1 MSDIDLAKI
10 VADDASEKSAAAT
23 AAAALAE
30 QAEQVEDTAEATTAP
45 ADEAAE
51 TQDGE
56 AEGEQPKPKKSGG
69 GFQKRISEL
78 TREKHEALRRAE
90 YAEMLA
96 EKVLSTVDIP
106 KAPAATATDDEP
118 RPEQFIKYEDF
129 VTAKAEY
136 RAEKRVQATM
146 GKYAQEAG
154 RRTAEQTQAVK
165 VETFVEEAKRQG
177 KGIEGFEDALEA
189 VRAEGFP
196 MNQTIGDYL
205 LDAAENK
212 AGLVKYLAD
221 NEDEAFRIS
230 RLGTVAAVKALATV
244 EARIS
249 AKPKP
254 KTSSAPPPP
263 ASVSGGA
270 AAQQSIERMPHKDL
284 KELVR
289 TWGRN

>member
-1 MSDIDLAKI
+1 MSEIDFAKI
-10 VADDASEKSAAAT
+10 AAEDAKQNPAPAP
-23 AAAALAE
+23 AAAAPAE

-51 TQDGE
+51 RPEGE
-56 AEGEQPKPKKSGG
+56 AEGEQPKLKKPGG

-90 YAEMLA
+90 AAERLA
-96 EKVLSTVDIP
+96 EKAISLAGTP
-106 KAPAATATDDEP
+106 KAPAAATDDEP
-118 RPEQFIKYEDF
+118 RPEQFTKYEDY

-136 RAEKRVQATM
+136 RADKRF
-146 GKYAQEAG
+146 EAHLSKLDTTLKG
-154 RRTAEQTQAVK
+154 RTAEQTQAAK
-165 VETFVEEAKRQG
+165 VESFVVEARKQG
-177 KGIEGFEDALEA
+177 KEIEGFDEALEA
-189 VRAEGFP
+189 VRSEGFP
-196 MNQTIGDYL
+196 MTQTIGDYL

-230 RLGTVAAVKALATV
+230 RLGTVAAVKALAQV

-263 ASVSGGA
+263 ARVSGGA

-284 KELVR
+284 KELVQ

>member
-1 MSDIDLAKI
+1 MSDIDLAAI
-10 VADDASEKSAAAT
+10 VAEDAKQNPAPAP
-23 AAAALAE
+23 AAAAPAE
-30 QAEQVEDTAEATTAP
+30 QAEQVEDTAEATAAP

-51 TQDGE
+51 THEGE
-56 AEGEQPKPKKSGG
+56 AEGEQPKPKKPGG

-90 YAEMLA
+90 YAERLA
-96 EKVLSTVDIP
+96 EKALSGTVP
-106 KAPAATATDDEP
+106 KAPAAPATDGEP
-118 RPEQFIKYEDF
+118 RPEQFDKYEDY

-136 RAEKRVQATM
+136 RADKRF
-146 GKYAQEAG
+146 EAHLSKLDTTLKG
-154 RRTAEQTQAVK
+154 RTAEQTQAAK
-165 VETFVEEAKRQG
+165 VEAFVAEAKAQG
-177 KGIEGFEDALEA
+177 KGIEGFEDALET
-189 VRAEGFP
+189 VRSEGFP

-230 RLGTVAAVKALATV
+230 RLGTVAAVKTLAQV
-244 EARIS
+244 EARLS

-263 ASVSGGA
+263 ARVSGGA
-270 AAQQSIERMPHKDL
+270 AAQQSIERIPYKDL

-289 TWGRN
+289 TWGN

>member
-10 VADDASEKSAAAT
+10 VADDAAQTSAAAT
-23 AAAALAE
+23 AAAAPAE
-30 QAEQVEDTAEATTAP
+30 QAEQVETTAEATTAP

-56 AEGEQPKPKKSGG
+56 AEGEQPKPKKPGG

-90 YAEMLA
+90 YAERLA
-96 EKVLSTVDIP
+96 EKALSTAGTP
-106 KAPAATATDDEP
+106 KAPAAPATDDEP
-118 RPEQFIKYEDF
+118 RPEQFTKYEDY

-136 RAEKRVQATM
+136 RADKRF
-146 GKYAQEAG
+146 EAHLSKLDTTLKG
-154 RRTAEQTQAVK
+154 RTAEQTQAAK
-165 VETFVEEAKRQG
+165 VESFVAEARKQG
-177 KGIEGFEDALEA
+177 KGIEGFDEALEA
-189 VRAEGFP
+189 VRSEGFP

-230 RLGTVAAVKALATV
+230 RLGTVAAVKELAQV
-244 EARIS
+244 EARLS

-254 KTSSAPPPP
+254 KISSAPPPP
-263 ASVSGGA
+263 ATVSGGA

-284 KELVR
+284 KELVL
-289 TWGRN
+289 TWGKN